1 MNEEIRNKALALKD
15 GVNRFFIG
23 KEQVTEDVLICLLSG
38 GHVLLE
44 DVPGVGKTTLA
55 LSLARSMECSFG
67 RLQFTPDTLPS
78 DVSGMSVYRMNTG
91 EFVYQPG
98 VVMNNVV
105 LADEINRTSPKTQ
118 AGLLEAME
126 ELKVTVDN
134 VVHPLPEPFLVIA
147 TQNPVEFLGTYP
159 LPEAQLDRF
168 MMRLSI
174 GYPEREDELSM
185 AEKALSG
192 ELTKEA
198 EAVAT
203 GADVLL
209 MREEAASVLLS
220 EEVLAYM
227 NDIIR
232 ATREEK
238 QFAYGAS
245 PRAFIQMAR
254 ASKAHAYLEGRDFVK
269 PDDVKA
275 VAMKVLSHRMSLS
288 PEARIRKADASEI
301 LKNLIIKIKVPV

>member
-15 GVNRFFIG
+15 GVNRFFVG
-23 KEQVTEDVLICLLSG
+23 KEEVTEDVIICLLSG

-55 LSLARSMECSFG
+55 LSLARSMKCSFG

-174 GYPEREDELSM
+174 GYPGREEELSM

-192 ELTKEA
+192 ELYREA
-198 EAVAT
+198 EAVADA
-203 GADVLL
+203 ADVLA
-209 MREEAASVLLS
+209 MREEAASV
-220 EEVLAYM
+220 
-227 NDIIR
+227 
-232 ATREEK
+232 
-238 QFAYGAS
+238 
-245 PRAFIQMAR
+245 
-254 ASKAHAYLEGRDFVK
+254 
-269 PDDVKA
+269 
-275 VAMKVLSHRMSLS
+275 
-288 PEARIRKADASEI
+288 
-301 LKNLIIKIKVPV
+301 